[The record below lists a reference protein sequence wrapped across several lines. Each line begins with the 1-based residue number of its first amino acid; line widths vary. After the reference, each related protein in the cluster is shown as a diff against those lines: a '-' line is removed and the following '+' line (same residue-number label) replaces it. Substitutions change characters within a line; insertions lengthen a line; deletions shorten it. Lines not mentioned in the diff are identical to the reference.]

1 MHGTPQF
8 IRRDNGPE
16 CIALAVRGW
25 LARPQMTTLSIA
37 PGSPWQH
44 GSGERFHGTVRDE
57 CLDMHVF
64 HSVADARVGLAI
76 YRRHYHAERPH
87 SSLSARTPAEFK
99 RAWHERQWSSIGL

>member
-1 MHGTPQF
+1 M
-8 IRRDNGPE
+8 
-16 CIALAVRGW
+16 
-25 LARPQMTTLSIA
+25 A

-57 CLDMHVF
+57 RLKMHVF
-64 HSVADARVGLAI
+64 HSVAEARVGLAI

-99 RAWHERQWSSIGL
+99 RAWHERQLSSIGL